1 MANTRTIR
9 NCKFNWTPV
18 AQVKVGDM
26 VWWSDSFFSPKFAL
40 IVKITYVG
48 PSIIIFGL
56 KENGICENCRY
67 ESYQSIDVMIDNET

>member
-1 MANTRTIR
+1 
-9 NCKFNWTPV
+9 
-18 AQVKVGDM
+18 M

-48 PSIIIFGL
+48 PNIIIFGL